1 MNQIIVQLAA
11 PISAVLVAIVT
22 AYTSLKKK
30 HSNVKQENKVLKIE
44 LNSINI
50 LFAHNILSVID
61 EHVANIFAE
70 TKVNRFLILFAVNG
84 KSHFNFVTVCLEKT
98 NTGAVSG
105 SIFRY
110 NRLEIDDHY
119 KSMLKQ
125 VELQGNIHL
134 EVSKMPESILKSI
147 YESRDEKVTFSCV
160 KFLKRINV
168 DDLNDIVLYS
178 SIATTKDEDF
188 TTEESLIIKRNFD
201 VIKNEARNITYK

>member
-1 MNQIIVQLAA
+1 MEGVIVSLAA
-11 PISAVLVAIVT
+11 PVSAVLTALIAAYVA
-22 AYTSLKKK
+22 LKRK
-30 HSNVKQENKVLKIE
+30 HSNVKQENKILTIE

-50 LFAHNILSVID
+50 LFNHNLLAIID
-61 EHVANIFAE
+61 EHVTNIFDE

-84 KSHFNFVTVCLEKT
+84 KTHFNFVTVCMERT
-98 NTGAVSG
+98 NTGAMSG

-125 VELQGNIHL
+125 VELQGNVHL
-134 EVSKMPESILKSI
+134 EVSTMPPSILKSI

-168 DDLNDIVLYS
+168 DENNDIVLYS
-178 SIATTKDEDF
+178 SIATTNNEDF
-188 TTEESLIIKRNFD
+188 TSEEQLIIKRNFD
-201 VIKNEARNITYK
+201 VIKNEARNISYQ